1 MSKLCQNII
10 EIHQLEFLILKKV
23 RKIQEKVTKVMDYFN
38 KYTLDVKRKNMFDKE
53 TTLSTKMTIAKSL
66 QKMVQQ

>member
-1 MSKLCQNII
+1 
-10 EIHQLEFLILKKV
+10 
-23 RKIQEKVTKVMDYFN
+23 MDYFN